1 MTIDSFDESIEKVT
15 TEKIKNPG
23 RQEWGKKLGKMQKE
37 LKLKKLQE
45 STATAATS
53 ESKAQYLKWEYLVTA
68 LGISIGLGALYY
80 QKKSYEAQVT
90 PKKNAPLIV
99 ETQTRFSDF

>member
-1 MTIDSFDESIEKVT
+1 
-15 TEKIKNPG
+15 
-23 RQEWGKKLGKMQKE
+23 MQKE

-45 STATAATS
+45 STTTEATS
-53 ESKAQYLKWEYLVTA
+53 ESKAQYLKWEYLLTA
-68 LGISIGLGALYY
+68 VGISIGLGALYY

-90 PKKNAPLIV
+90 PKKTPVIV